1 MKITELSE
9 FLEIKEQYD
18 AETELVKQLEKKP
31 LSNAQVIDMLT
42 RGLDNEQSAKQL
54 RKFKHLLNDLRS
66 RGLIVE
72 DRPQSFKEFEEA
84 NVGYICVRYSDYSQ
98 MTIAELRRFKDSLK
112 DANSMFSNSKA
123 KGYKIYMNLP
133 MDEHGQGM
141 KDYVRHFLYKGK
153 FSGTGWNVQI
163 NHLGQDIN
171 GDDEKA
177 YNTASRI
184 YADARKRIRAIF
196 AELELDT
203 DANFSE
209 DAIKFRPDSRPVNNP
224 FR

>member
-42 RGLDNEQSAKQL
+42 RGLDSEQSAKQL
-54 RKFKHLLNDLRS
+54 KKFKHLLNDLRS

-84 NVGYICVRYSDYSQ
+84 NVGYICIRYSDYSQ

-133 MDEHGQGM
+133 MLSLIH
-141 KDYVRHFLYKGK
+141 
-153 FSGTGWNVQI
+153 I
-163 NHLGQDIN
+163 
-171 GDDEKA
+171 
-177 YNTASRI
+177 
-184 YADARKRIRAIF
+184 
-196 AELELDT
+196 
-203 DANFSE
+203 
-209 DAIKFRPDSRPVNNP
+209 
-224 FR
+224 

>member
-1 MKITELSE
+1 MKQTELSE
-9 FLEIKEQYD
+9 FLDIKEQYD
-18 AETELVKQLEKKP
+18 ADTELVKQLEKKP

-54 RKFKHLLNDLRS
+54 RKFKNLLNDLRS

-84 NVGYICVRYSDYSQ
+84 NTGYICIRYSDYSQ
-98 MTIAELRRFKDSLK
+98 MTMAELRRFKDSLK
-112 DANSMFSNSKA
+112 DANSMFSNAKA
-123 KGYKIYMNLP
+123 KGYKLYMNLP
-133 MDEHGQGM
+133 MDEHGQGI

-153 FSGTGWNVQI
+153 SSGKGWNVQI
-163 NHLGQDIN
+163 NHLGQDISVE
-171 GDDEKA
+171 DEKA

-184 YADARKRIRAIF
+184 YADARKRIRDIF
-196 AELELDT
+196 RELDLDT
-203 DANFSE
+203 DANFS
-209 DAIKFRPDSRPVNNP
+209 DDVIKFRPDSRPVKNS

>member
-54 RKFKHLLNDLRS
+54 RKFKNLLNDLRS

-84 NVGYICVRYSDYSQ
+84 NVGYICIRYSDYSQ

-141 KDYVRHFLYKGK
+141 KDYVRHFLFKGK
-153 FSGTGWNVQI
+153 SSGTGWNVQI
-163 NHLGQDIN
+163 NHLGQNIS

-177 YNTASRI
+177 YNTAGRI

>member
-9 FLEIKEQYD
+9 FLEIKTQYD

-84 NVGYICVRYSDYSQ
+84 NVGYICIRYSDYSQ

-141 KDYVRHFLYKGK
+141 KDYVRHFLFKGK
-153 FSGTGWNVQI
+153 SSGTGWNVQI
-163 NHLGQDIN
+163 NHLGQNIS

-184 YADARKRIRAIF
+184 YADARKRIKDIF

>member
-1 MKITELSE
+1 MKTTELSE

-42 RGLDNEQSAKQL
+42 RGLDSEQSAKQL
-54 RKFKHLLNDLRS
+54 KKFKHLLNDLRS

-72 DRPQSFKEFEEA
+72 DRPQSFKEFQEA
-84 NVGYICVRYSDYSQ
+84 NVGYICIRYSDYSQ

-112 DANSMFSNSKA
+112 NANSMFSNSKA

-184 YADARKRIRAIF
+184 YADARKRIRDIF

>member
-1 MKITELSE
+1 MKMTELSE

-42 RGLDNEQSAKQL
+42 RGLDSEQSARQL
-54 RKFKHLLNDLRS
+54 KKFKHLLNDLRS

-84 NVGYICVRYSDYSQ
+84 NVGYICIRYSDYSQ

-163 NHLGQDIN
+163 NHLGQNIS

-184 YADARKRIRAIF
+184 YADARKRIRDIF
-196 AELELDT
+196 AELELET
-203 DANFSE
+203 DANYT
-209 DAIKFRPDSRPVNNP
+209 DNVLKQRPDTSPAFNP
-224 FR
+224 YK

>member
-84 NVGYICVRYSDYSQ
+84 NVGYICIRYSDYSQ

-209 DAIKFRPDSRPVNNP
+209 DVIKFRPDSRPVNNP

>member
-42 RGLDNEQSAKQL
+42 RGLDSEQSARQL
-54 RKFKHLLNDLRS
+54 KKFKHLLNDLRS

-72 DRPQSFKEFEEA
+72 DRPLSFKEFEEA
-84 NVGYICVRYSDYSQ
+84 NVGYICIRYSDYSQ

-112 DANSMFSNSKA
+112 NANSMFSNSKA

-163 NHLGQDIN
+163 NHLGQDIS

-184 YADARKRIRAIF
+184 YADARKRIRDIF

>member
-209 DAIKFRPDSRPVNNP
+209 DVIKFRPDSRPVNNP

>member
-18 AETELVKQLEKKP
+18 AETELVKQLEQKP

-42 RGLDNEQSAKQL
+42 RGLDSEQSARQL
-54 RKFKHLLNDLRS
+54 KKFKHLLNDLRS

-84 NVGYICVRYSDYSQ
+84 NVGYICIRYSDYSQ

-163 NHLGQDIN
+163 NHLGQDIS

-184 YADARKRIRAIF
+184 YADARKRIRDIF

>member
-1 MKITELSE
+1 M
-9 FLEIKEQYD
+9 
-18 AETELVKQLEKKP
+18 
-31 LSNAQVIDMLT
+31 
-42 RGLDNEQSAKQL
+42 
-54 RKFKHLLNDLRS
+54 
-66 RGLIVE
+66 
-72 DRPQSFKEFEEA
+72 
-84 NVGYICVRYSDYSQ
+84 CQ

-112 DANSMFSNSKA
+112 DAGQMFSNAKA
-123 KGYKIYMNLP
+123 KGYKLYKNLP
-133 MDEHGQGM
+133 MDEFGQREES
-141 KDYVRHFLYKGK
+141 YVRHYHYKGK

-163 NHLGQDIN
+163 NHLGQNIS

-184 YADARKRIRAIF
+184 YADARKRIRDIF